1 MGGSTV
7 IKWILYL

>member
-7 IKWILYL
+7 A